1 MIDYSFMQGDQQTGQ
16 PGMVQPMQQPNIGP
30 VAAVPASGITL
41 QNTGGIADALIS
53 GSTNPVAQGNENAG
67 GYMNKMGGKSGASF
81 LLASIGQAL
90 SARDPNSWQHQLSG
104 ATKNFA
110 QGQLQQRAQ
119 LISALQQKMGKAPNV
134 TLKTN
139 KYSVKNSTQPLSL
152 LPAGGGI

>member
-1 MIDYSFMQGDQQTGQ
+1 MIDYSFMQGTQQTGAQ
-16 PGMVQPMQQPNIGP
+16 PVQQQNIGP

-53 GSTNPVAQGNENAG
+53 GSADPVAQGNTNAG
-67 GYMNKMGGKSGASF
+67 GYMNKVGGPAGASY

-104 ATKNFA
+104 ATKNYA

-119 LISALQQKMGKAPNV
+119 LVSALQQKMGKAPNIQ
-134 TLKTN
+134 LSTN
-139 KYSVKNSTQPLSL
+139 KYKVKNSTPPLSL